1 MVDNNAL
8 TLNGRIIMDGT
19 RRVYVVIRNGPP
31 KGSLQPLG
39 VYTHLFGN
47 PEACCIC
54 TTKER
59 ARDKA
64 AGLARDYV
72 AEMVK
77 DGTLDNCME
86 VNITE
91 YGSRTAAGTPGFE
104 LDHGCECGDRSVY
117 GHDDGCDGENI
128 CNFTVSEVD
137 CKEGLTLPL
146 PTATV

>member
-1 MVDNNAL
+1 
-8 TLNGRIIMDGT
+8 MDGT

-64 AGLARDYV
+64 ANLASDYV

-86 VNITE
+86 VNIIE
-91 YGSRTAAGTPGFE
+91 MDALYDGFE
-104 LDHGCECGDRSVY
+104 LNHGCDEYCSQQY
-117 GHDDGCDGENI
+117 GHITDCDGENI